1 MIYWLVDHVRFLFC
15 SSFSGWEWP
24 QGKNSSKLRTKSWI
38 TRYRILYNQSCI
50 CRIVLFMNL
59 FSLVWFCVLYVCAV
73 DASIFSICIVLFL
86 LMWSIRWKISKF
98 IRSVGESYLLIYILF
113 YVSFSNLQ
121 SSSSLRSIGNCFA
134 FLLPFLF
141 IVFFIFCWMIR
152 HCRLWRARAY
162 ECVCVCSSSDQR
174 TDDDEPWTG
183 AAISFFISEFFFFC
197 SHWNIIHLVRACVV
211 IGWAVGGYSSLDND
225 DDDGDDGVLWRYFF
239 SRSNAFD
246 IVQNVIPLLIY
257 YLFVVSF
264 FQPHSRCEEH
274 FARIKSM
281 TCNLW
286 LINIISNWCSVGRF
300 EHTIGWWWVM
310 KRRGGEKNRNI
321 IIFFFGSD

>member
-152 HCRLWRARAY
+152 HCRLWRARTY

-183 AAISFFISEFFFFC
+183 AAISFFISEFFFFVLIGI
-197 SHWNIIHLVRACVV
+197 SYIWYVRALWLVELLGATHRWTMMMMMVTTGFCDV
-211 IGWAVGGYSSLDND
+211 IFFRGAMLSILFKMSFHCLFITYLLWAS
-225 DDDGDDGVLWRYFF
+225 F
-239 SRSNAFD
+239 SRTHGAKS
-246 IVQNVIPLLIY
+246 ILL
-257 YLFVVSF
+257 
-264 FQPHSRCEEH
+264 E
-274 FARIKSM
+274 
-281 TCNLW
+281 
-286 LINIISNWCSVGRF
+286 
-300 EHTIGWWWVM
+300 
-310 KRRGGEKNRNI
+310 
-321 IIFFFGSD
+321 